1 MLREHLTVA
10 VRTRAGYDIILNTTG
25 RDATE
30 DFDEIGH
37 SNSAREM
44 LDKYLLGDFVV
55 TPPPLL
61 LSGSLPRR
69 AVCVVSFSRSG
80 THSTSTSLQGSAEE
94 AGKKPKVKVVS
105 ATTGYASS
113 SPSTVQTAF
122 RAALPILVVLLAVY
136 FAFLRK

>member
-55 TPPPLL
+55 TPPPPP
-61 LSGSLPRR
+61 SFWEPPTARG
-69 AVCVVSFSRSG
+69 VCRLFF
-80 THSTSTSLQGSAEE
+80 TFWHSQHVHISA
-94 AGKKPKVKVVS
+94 G
-105 ATTGYASS
+105 
-113 SPSTVQTAF
+113 Q
-122 RAALPILVVLLAVY
+122 R
-136 FAFLRK
+136 